1 MEQEDYMTDCKYL
14 RPNKVC
20 TKLSDR
26 EVSQPCVES
35 PCEYEKPM
43 TDTEKDIAA
52 LDIGI
57 QAIERNQAAID
68 ECKKQIDCLEDEI
81 VLDQAKGFFVDWLES
96 KVDAYECIL
105 KILEGEEC

>member
-1 MEQEDYMTDCKYL
+1 MTDCKYL

-52 LDIGI
+52 PDIGI
-57 QAIERNQAAID
+57 QAIERNKAAIE
-68 ECKKQIDCLEDEI
+68 ECKKQIDYWKSQRSYAAQVDNASAASFA
-81 VLDQAKGFFVDWLES
+81 DAKTV
-96 KVDAYECIL
+96 AYESIL
-105 KILEGEEC
+105 KILEGKE

>member
-1 MEQEDYMTDCKYL
+1 MTDCKYL

-43 TDTEKDIAA
+43 TGTEKDIAA
-52 LDIGI
+52 IDIGI
-57 QAIERNQAAID
+57 QAIERNKAAIT
-68 ECKKQIDCLEDEI
+68 ECNVCIGGLSKLTGFRGEEAAFLQGQIN
-81 VLDQAKGFFVDWLES
+81 
-96 KVDAYECIL
+96 AYKNTL
-105 KILEGEEC
+105 KILEGDE